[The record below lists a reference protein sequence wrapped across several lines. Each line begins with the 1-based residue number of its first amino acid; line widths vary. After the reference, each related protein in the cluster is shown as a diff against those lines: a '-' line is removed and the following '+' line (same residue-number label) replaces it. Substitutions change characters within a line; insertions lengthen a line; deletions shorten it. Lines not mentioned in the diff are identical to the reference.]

1 MFFLVYISSAIK
13 QFSPCELVEL
23 LATGDE
29 NDTALGVTG
38 MLLYRM
44 ATSCRCWR
52 GRTVVRALYSRNGR
66 DPRRGLLTL
75 ARGRSA
81 ERRFQDW
88 SMGFRNLQ
96 AADAQATPGYSEF
109 LDTPLTPQEFHPIR
123 HAVDGRQPQ
132 STPDVAHCRS
142 DRLAETEP
150 MRRWIPCRSA
160 RAIDQKSAAQQ
171 RHQQDVVFDAVEDA
185 CPPLAALDRKAFL
198 LIRLNRRAG
207 RGEDPFVIFGVTGDL
222 AHRLVIPALYNLA
235 ANDLLP
241 ENFCIVGIARKG
253 MSSEGLTESLTKGL
267 YQFATRKVDD
277 ALAKRLLACVTC
289 IEADPKDPASFDRLR
304 DQLDKIEA
312 ARKTGGNRLFY
323 LATPPTGFLPISKE
337 LGRTGML
344 TENGAWRRLVVEKPF
359 GTDLASAKALN
370 GELLKLMDEHQIY
383 RIDHYLG
390 KETVQNILVLRFAN
404 GMFEPI
410 WNRNHIDH
418 IQITVD
424 EKLGVGHRGNF
435 YDQTGALRD
444 MVPNHLFQ
452 LLSLVAMEPPAK
464 FDAHSVRT
472 EKAEVLAAIQT
483 QSEEEALR
491 NSVRGQYR
499 AGKIGD
505 TEIDD
510 YRKTTDVKPG
520 SNTETYAALKLTID
534 NWRWAGVPFYLRT
547 GKALGVKRTEI
558 AIKFKQ
564 APFAMF
570 RETPVDRLSQNFL
583 IISTEPTEGIALQ
596 FNTKV
601 PGPAI
606 SIDGVEMKFR
616 YKDYFQAEPS
626 TGYETLIYDC
636 MIGDNILFQ
645 RADSVEAGWQA
656 VQPFLDAWKKAG
668 GKGLKIYEPGSEGP
682 EEANDLLER
691 DGKNWRKLT

>member
-1 MFFLVYISSAIK
+1 MIVSQAK
-13 QFSPCELVEL
+13 RKKPDPC
-23 LATGDE
+23 
-29 NDTALGVTG
+29 
-38 MLLYRM
+38 
-44 ATSCRCWR
+44 S
-52 GRTVVRALYSRNGR
+52 
-66 DPRRGLLTL
+66 
-75 ARGRSA
+75 
-81 ERRFQDW
+81 
-88 SMGFRNLQ
+88 
-96 AADAQATPGYSEF
+96 
-109 LDTPLTPQEFHPIR
+109 
-123 HAVDGRQPQ
+123 
-132 STPDVAHCRS
+132 
-142 DRLAETEP
+142 
-150 MRRWIPCRSA
+150 
-160 RAIDQKSAAQQ
+160 
-171 RHQQDVVFDAVEDA
+171 
-185 CPPLAALDRKAFL
+185 
-198 LIRLNRRAG
+198 
-207 RGEDPFVIFGVTGDL
+207 FVIFGVTGDL
-222 AHRLVIPALYNLA
+222 AHRLVVPALYNLA

-241 ENFCIVGIARKG
+241 DDFCIVGIARKG
-253 MSSEGLTESLTKGL
+253 MSNEELTDSLMKSL
-267 YQFATRKVDD
+267 HQFATQKVDD
-277 ALAKRLLACVTC
+277 ALARRLLACVTC
-289 IEADPKDPASFDRLR
+289 IEADPKDPASFETMR
-304 DQLDKIEA
+304 DQLDKLEA

-323 LATPPTGFLPISKE
+323 LATPPNAFLPISKE

-344 TENGAWRRLVVEKPF
+344 TENGSWRRLVVEKPF

-370 GELLKLMDEHQIY
+370 DELLKIVEEQQIY

-424 EKLGVGHRGNF
+424 EKIGVGHRGSF
-435 YDQTGALRD
+435 YDATGALRD

-464 FDAHSVRT
+464 FDAHAVRS
-472 EKAEVLAAIQT
+472 EKADVLAAIQT
-483 QSEEEALR
+483 QSEQEALQ

-499 AGKIGD
+499 AGKVGD
-505 TEIDD
+505 VEIDD
-510 YRKTTDVKPG
+510 YRRTEDVKA
-520 SNTETYAALKLTID
+520 SSTTETYAALKLTID

-570 RETPVDRLSQNFL
+570 RDTPVDRLSQNFL

-606 SIDGVEMKFR
+606 EIDGVEMKFL
-616 YKDYFQAEPS
+616 YKDYFKAEPS

-656 VQPFLDAWKKAG
+656 VQPFLDAWKNAG

-682 EEANDLLER
+682 EEANDLMER
-691 DGKNWRKLT
+691 DGRSWRKLG

>member
-1 MFFLVYISSAIK
+1 MTVSQAK
-13 QFSPCELVEL
+13 QKKPDPC
-23 LATGDE
+23 
-29 NDTALGVTG
+29 
-38 MLLYRM
+38 
-44 ATSCRCWR
+44 S
-52 GRTVVRALYSRNGR
+52 
-66 DPRRGLLTL
+66 
-75 ARGRSA
+75 
-81 ERRFQDW
+81 
-88 SMGFRNLQ
+88 
-96 AADAQATPGYSEF
+96 
-109 LDTPLTPQEFHPIR
+109 I
-123 HAVDGRQPQ
+123 
-132 STPDVAHCRS
+132 
-142 DRLAETEP
+142 
-150 MRRWIPCRSA
+150 
-160 RAIDQKSAAQQ
+160 
-171 RHQQDVVFDAVEDA
+171 
-185 CPPLAALDRKAFL
+185 
-198 LIRLNRRAG
+198 
-207 RGEDPFVIFGVTGDL
+207 VIFGVTGDL

-241 ENFCIVGIARKG
+241 DNFCIVGVARTA
-253 MSSEGLTESLTKGL
+253 MTSEELTDSLTKGL
-267 YQFATRKVDD
+267 HQFATRKVDD
-277 ALAKRLLACVTC
+277 AIAKRLLGCVTC
-289 IEADPKDPASFDRLR
+289 IEADPKDPASFDAMRE
-304 DQLDKIEA
+304 QLDRLETE
-312 ARKTGGNRLFY
+312 RKTAGNRLFY
-323 LATPPTGFLPISKE
+323 LATPPNGFLPISRE

-344 TENGAWRRLVVEKPF
+344 SENGVWRRLVVEKPF
-359 GTDLASAKALN
+359 GTDLDSAKALN
-370 GELLKLMDEHQIY
+370 GELLKLVDEHQIY

-424 EKLGVGHRGNF
+424 EKIGVGHRGSF
-435 YDQTGALRD
+435 YDATGALRD

-464 FDAHSVRT
+464 FDAHSVRS
-472 EKAEVLAAIQT
+472 EKADVLAAIQT

-499 AGKIGD
+499 AGIVGD
-505 TEIDD
+505 TEIED
-510 YRKTTDVKPG
+510 YRKTEDVNPG
-520 SNTETYAALKLTID
+520 STTETYAALKLTID

-570 RETPVDRLSQNFL
+570 RDTPVDRLSQNFL

-606 SIDGVEMKFR
+606 DIDGVEMKFR

-668 GKGLKIYEPGSEGP
+668 SRGLKIYDPGSEGP
-682 EEANDLLER
+682 EEANDLVER
-691 DGKNWRKLT
+691 DGRNWRNLT

>member
-1 MFFLVYISSAIK
+1 
-13 QFSPCELVEL
+13 
-23 LATGDE
+23 
-29 NDTALGVTG
+29 
-38 MLLYRM
+38 M
-44 ATSCRCWR
+44 AV
-52 GRTVVRALYSRNGR
+52 G
-66 DPRRGLLTL
+66 
-75 ARGRSA
+75 
-81 ERRFQDW
+81 
-88 SMGFRNLQ
+88 Q
-96 AADAQATPGYSEF
+96 AAQKK
-109 LDTPLTPQEFHPIR
+109 
-123 HAVDGRQPQ
+123 
-132 STPDVAHCRS
+132 PD
-142 DRLAETEP
+142 
-150 MRRWIPCRSA
+150 PCS
-160 RAIDQKSAAQQ
+160 
-171 RHQQDVVFDAVEDA
+171 
-185 CPPLAALDRKAFL
+185 
-198 LIRLNRRAG
+198 
-207 RGEDPFVIFGVTGDL
+207 FVIFGVTGDL

-253 MSSEGLTESLTKGL
+253 MSSEELTDSLTKGL
-267 YQFATRKVDD
+267 HQFATRKVDD

-370 GELLKLMDEHQIY
+370 GELLKLIDEHQIY

>member
-1 MFFLVYISSAIK
+1 MTVSQAK
-13 QFSPCELVEL
+13 QKKPDPC
-23 LATGDE
+23 
-29 NDTALGVTG
+29 
-38 MLLYRM
+38 
-44 ATSCRCWR
+44 S
-52 GRTVVRALYSRNGR
+52 
-66 DPRRGLLTL
+66 
-75 ARGRSA
+75 
-81 ERRFQDW
+81 
-88 SMGFRNLQ
+88 
-96 AADAQATPGYSEF
+96 
-109 LDTPLTPQEFHPIR
+109 
-123 HAVDGRQPQ
+123 
-132 STPDVAHCRS
+132 
-142 DRLAETEP
+142 
-150 MRRWIPCRSA
+150 
-160 RAIDQKSAAQQ
+160 
-171 RHQQDVVFDAVEDA
+171 
-185 CPPLAALDRKAFL
+185 
-198 LIRLNRRAG
+198 
-207 RGEDPFVIFGVTGDL
+207 FVIFGVTGDL
-222 AHRLVIPALYNLA
+222 AHRLVVPALYNLA

-241 ENFCIVGIARKG
+241 DSFCIVGVARKG
-253 MSSEGLTESLTKGL
+253 MSDKELTESLMNGL
-267 YQFATRKVDD
+267 RQFATRKVDD
-277 ALAKRLLACVTC
+277 AIAKRLLACVTC
-289 IEADPKDPASFDRLR
+289 IEADPGNPASFDKMR
-304 DQLDKIEA
+304 DQLDKLEA

-323 LATPPTGFLPISKE
+323 LATPPNAFLPISKE

-344 TENGAWRRLVVEKPF
+344 TENGSWRRLVVEKPF

-370 GELLKLMDEHQIY
+370 DALLKIVEEQQIY

-424 EKLGVGHRGNF
+424 EKLGVGHRGSF
-435 YDQTGALRD
+435 YDATGALRD

-464 FDAHSVRT
+464 FDAHSVRS
-472 EKAEVLAAIQT
+472 EKADVLAAIQT
-483 QSEEEALR
+483 QSEQEALH

-499 AGKIGD
+499 AGKVGD
-505 TEIDD
+505 VEIED
-510 YRKTTDVKPG
+510 YRRTEDVKPG
-520 SNTETYAALKLTID
+520 STTETYAALKLTID

-570 RETPVDRLSQNFL
+570 RDTPVDRLSQNFL
-583 IISTEPTEGIALQ
+583 IIATEPTEGIALQ

-606 SIDGVEMKFR
+606 EIDGVEMKFL
-616 YKDYFQAEPS
+616 YKDYFKAEPS

-668 GKGLKIYEPGSEGP
+668 GKGLKVYEPGSEGP
-682 EEANDLLER
+682 EEANDLMER
-691 DGKNWRKLT
+691 DGRSWRKLG